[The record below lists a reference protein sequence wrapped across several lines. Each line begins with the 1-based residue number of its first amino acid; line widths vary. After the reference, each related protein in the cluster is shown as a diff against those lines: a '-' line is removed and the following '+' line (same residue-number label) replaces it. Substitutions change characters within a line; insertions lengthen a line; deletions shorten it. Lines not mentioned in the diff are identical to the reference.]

1 MLRIEC
7 AENIRHHVYHI
18 ASLYY
23 PFEEIVFHQEESDL
37 SVHVEE
43 NRLCIVLFGAE
54 YLYTYTEP
62 DDIRRSLFTLLR
74 DHTGKTLPWGILVG
88 VRPSKIA
95 LRLLGEGML
104 PDAVEK
110 TMMERYLLRRDKA
123 ELSITVAGTEKTLLG
138 NIGTGNTAS
147 IYIGMPFC
155 PTRCVYCSFASNPIK
170 GNRYVDDYI
179 AHLKMEIDMVR
190 AHVDRKGI
198 RLNTLY
204 FGGGTPTAVNDEQFK
219 DIMEHLHRN
228 LVEGRDLLEF
238 TVEAGRVDSLD
249 EYKLRVMKEYGVD
262 RISINPQ
269 TMNDDTLRIIGRN
282 HDSRTLV
289 DMFHTARRLGFDNIN
304 MDVIVGL
311 PGEGLPE
318 IRHTMEE
325 IAKLRPESLTVH
337 GLALKRASKLYDD
350 FLENGRFRMR
360 PQEELIAMYDL
371 TRAYAKEL
379 GLHPY
384 YMYRQKNT
392 VGNMENIGY
401 SAPGRENLY
410 NIIMIEEVEDII
422 ALGADAISKKVIGK
436 KYERFANHKD
446 VHEYLADFTD
456 AMDKKLGFLEPRE
469 EF

>member
-23 PFEEIVFHQEESDL
+23 PFEEIVFHA
-37 SVHVEE
+37 EE
-43 NRLCIVLFGAE
+43 NDLFVQLEENLLCIVLFGAE
-54 YLYTYTEP
+54 YLYPYREP
-62 DDIRRSLFTLLR
+62 DDIRRNLFRLLR
-74 DHTGKTLPWGILVG
+74 AHTGKVLPWGILVG

-95 LRLLGEGML
+95 LRLLAEGMQHHE
-104 PDAVEK
+104 VEK
-110 TMMERYLLRRDKA
+110 AMMERYLLRRDKA
-123 ELSITVAGTEKTLLG
+123 ELSITVAGTEKTLLKG
-138 NIGTGNTAS
+138 LKTGNTAS
-147 IYIGMPFC
+147 VYIGMPFC

-170 GNRYVDDYI
+170 GNKYVADYLT
-179 AHLKMEIDMVR
+179 HLKMEIDMVR
-190 AHVDRKGI
+190 AHVDRMGI

-204 FGGGTPTAVNDEQFK
+204 FGGGTPTAVSDEQFR
-219 DIMEHLHRN
+219 DIMDHLHRN
-228 LVEGRDLLEF
+228 LVKGRDLLEF

-249 EYKLRVMKEYGVD
+249 EDKLKAMKEYGVD

-269 TMNDDTLRIIGRN
+269 TMNDDTLRLIGRN
-282 HDSRTLV
+282 HDSSMLV
-289 DMFHTARRLGFDNIN
+289 SMFHLARSHGFDNIN
-304 MDVIVGL
+304 MDIIVGL

-318 IRHTMEE
+318 LRHTLEE
-325 IAKLRPESLTVH
+325 IAKLQPESLTVH
-337 GLALKRASKLYDD
+337 GLALKRASRLYDD
-350 FLENGRFRMR
+350 FLEHGRFTMK

-371 TRAYAKEL
+371 TREYAQEL

-401 SAPGRENLY
+401 SKTGRENLY

-422 ALGADAISKKVIGK
+422 ALGADAISKKVRGT

-446 VHEYLADFTD
+446 VHEYIADFTD
-456 AMDKKLGFLEPRE
+456 AMNRKLRFLEPKE
-469 EF
+469 EL